1 MKIYFKVITK
11 SKCKFVLDLILRV
24 RDRETLYLNAL
35 GGDASSDN
43 NGRDLKEFIYGTLHF
58 PLFNLEAILQT
69 YVSNLCKIL
78 LSYFLPLDY
87 K

>member
-1 MKIYFKVITK
+1 MKNYFKVILK
-11 SKCKFVLDLILRV
+11 SKCKSVLDLSLQV
-24 RDRETLYLNAL
+24 RDRATLYLNAL

-43 NGRDLKEFIYGTLHF
+43 NGMDLKEFIYGTLHF
-58 PLFNLEAILQT
+58 LLVNLQASLQA

-78 LSYFLPLDY
+78 LLDY